1 MYRFASTLGDRYAFP
16 LMFFDL
22 DAARA
27 HEALHHKYLAG
38 LPGAD
43 TMRIEVFTDDGWQ
56 PLDGGEST
64 S

>member
-1 MYRFASTLGDRYAFP
+1 MYRFASTMGDRYCFP

-27 HEALHHKYLAG
+27 HEALHHKLIG
-38 LPGAD
+38 DLPGAD

-56 PLDGGEST
+56 PLDGGES
-64 S
+64 